1 MESARGLNLDKARR
15 PMIAKLL
22 CMMNRHRPTRGAI
35 HWEGTRYI
43 ASCKRCSEKI
53 VRHKGSPWRKV

>member
-1 MESARGLNLDKARR
+1 
-15 PMIAKLL
+15 MIAKLL